1 MTFGERRTRPDMS
14 AATAQIPNMNGVDV
28 TSTVVVVDDTAANVT
43 LLTRLL
49 DLAGITR
56 VHGFTDPREAVAFC
70 AASLPD
76 LVLLDLHMPH
86 LDGFAVMDS
95 LQLMVPEDGFLPV
108 LVLTADV
115 NAEVRERA
123 LLAGAKD
130 FLTKPFDRTEVL
142 LRVANLLETRALYR
156 RLELHNASLQ
166 ATIDDHLAEERKSA
180 ADEELRHARIDA
192 ALAPGGF
199 GIVFQP
205 VADLT
210 TGSVV
215 GVEALARFG
224 CQPHRPPNVWF
235 GEAEH
240 LGRGTELELAAIRA
254 ALDRMP
260 ELRPDLFLAVNVSPA
275 TAAAEELALL
285 LDRYPSHRVV
295 LELTEHTR
303 VDDYDGLLAA
313 LDRLRR
319 RGIRIAVD
327 DTGAGY
333 AGLQHLLR
341 IHPHMLKLDTAL
353 THGIDHDPVR
363 RSLAAALVTF
373 ALETGATIIA
383 EGIETPGELDTLQRL
398 GIPWGQGYHLARP
411 AELPPGLR
419 LPTLA
424 SRGAR
429 A

>member
-1 MTFGERRTRPDMS
+1 MTFERRSRPDMS
-14 AATAQIPNMNGVDV
+14 TATAQMPSMAGVDV
-28 TSTVVVVDDTAANVT
+28 TSTVVVVDDTPANVT

-49 DLAGITR
+49 DLVGITR
-56 VHGFTDPREAVAFC
+56 VHGFTDPRDAVAFC
-70 AASLPD
+70 AESLPD

-108 LVLTADV
+108 LVLTADA
-115 NAEVRERA
+115 NAEVKERA
-123 LLAGAKD
+123 LVAGAKD

-142 LRVANLLETRALYR
+142 LRVANLLETRSLYR
-156 RLELHNASLQ
+156 RLERHNATLQ

-180 ADEELRHARIDA
+180 ADHERRHARIDA

-199 GIVFQP
+199 GMVFQP

-224 CQPHRPPNVWF
+224 CQPQRPPNVWF
-235 GEAEH
+235 AEAEH
-240 LGRGTELELAAIRA
+240 LGRGTELELAAIRS
-254 ALDRMP
+254 ALDRMA
-260 ELRPDLFLAVNVSPA
+260 ELRPDLFLAVNASPA
-275 TAAAEELALL
+275 TAATDELGFL
-285 LDRYPSHRVV
+285 LDRYPAHRVV

-303 VDDYDGLLAA
+303 VEDYDRLLVA
-313 LDRLRR
+313 LGRLRR
-319 RGIRIAVD
+319 RGVRIAVD

-341 IHPHMLKLDTAL
+341 IKPNMLKLDTAL

-373 ALETGATIIA
+373 AVETGATIIA
-383 EGIETPGELDTLQRL
+383 EGIETPGELDALQRL

-411 AELPPGLR
+411 AEMPPGLTVNR
-419 LPTLA
+419 LA
-424 SRGAR
+424 SRGA
-429 A
+429 

>member
-1 MTFGERRTRPDMS
+1 
-14 AATAQIPNMNGVDV
+14 
-28 TSTVVVVDDTAANVT
+28 
-43 LLTRLL
+43 
-49 DLAGITR
+49 
-56 VHGFTDPREAVAFC
+56 
-70 AASLPD
+70 
-76 LVLLDLHMPH
+76 MPH

-95 LQLMVPEDGFLPV
+95 LQAIVPAGGFLPV

-115 NAEVRERA
+115 NVEVRERA

-156 RLELHNASLQ
+156 RLERHNESLQ
-166 ATIDDHLAEERKSA
+166 ATLDDHLAEERRSA
-180 ADEELRHARIDA
+180 ADQERRHARIDG

-199 GIVFQP
+199 GMVFQP

-224 CQPHRPPNVWF
+224 CAPLRPPNVWF

-254 ALDRMP
+254 ALGRMG
-260 ELRPDLFLAVNVSPA
+260 ELRPDLFLAVNASPA
-275 TAAAEELALL
+275 TAATDEFGLL
-285 LDRYPSHRVV
+285 LDRYPAHRVV

-313 LDRLRR
+313 LDQLRH
-319 RGIRIAVD
+319 RGVRIAVD

-333 AGLQHLLR
+333 AGLKHLLR
-341 IHPHMLKLDTAL
+341 INPHMLKLDTAL

-411 AELPPGLR
+411 AEIPPGLR
-419 LPTLA
+419 RHALA
-424 SRGAR
+424 TRSAS